1 LYSISPSFKTYH
13 WGSKQKLQTF
23 FGTPVNGEPLAEVW
37 FGTHRTSGSEVTLS
51 PKKTIQLQDY
61 IVGNV
66 DKHLGKAVQKA
77 FGKELPFLIKLLAVS
92 SALSIQVHPNQTQA
106 RVGFAREEAE
116 KIRVANPLRSFKDP
130 NPKPEL
136 FVALQTS
143 YMFNGFLPADE
154 ILANLEGLEG
164 KLVEQIDKILT
175 KSANPEGVKQVF
187 ELIMDAR
194 KATDTKTEL
203 SKTLKMIQDRVE
215 KALSPHELQ
224 DKLLLL
230 VAQDCPKDPSVLAL
244 LLMNPMELNAYE
256 SAYIPEGRV
265 HQYVRGFGVELMIN
279 SDNVLRAGLTK
290 KHINR
295 EDFMEAA
302 VFSPSGRLAAN
313 RSLTEGNLYDYRT
326 SSRKSLGI
334 NLGRLS
340 ESGEIIQV
348 YPDGPRIIICLNGEI
363 ELRNLRDTLS
373 LTHSQAAFISD
384 IDADVEVSGR
394 GEFIMGYVSV

>member
-1 LYSISPSFKTYH
+1 LYPISPSFKHYH

-37 FGTHRTSGSEVTLS
+37 FGTHRTSGSDVTLS

-66 DKHLGKAVQKA
+66 DKHLGKTVQKA
-77 FGKELPFLIKLLAVS
+77 YGKELPFLIKLLAVR
-92 SALSIQVHPNQTQA
+92 SALSIQVHPDSTQA
-106 RVGFAREEAE
+106 RAGFAREEAQ

-136 FVALQTS
+136 FVALQVS
-143 YMFNGFLPADE
+143 YMFNGFLPGEE
-154 ILANLEGLEG
+154 ILANLDELEG
-164 KLVEQIDKILT
+164 PLVDQIRSILS
-175 KSANPEGVKQVF
+175 KNSNPDGVKAAF
-187 ELIMDAR
+187 ELILDTR
-194 KATDTKTEL
+194 KDSETKTGL
-203 SKTLKMIQDRVE
+203 NKTLTMIQDR
-215 KALSPHELQ
+215 ADNSFSLNELQ

-230 VAQDCPKDPSVLAL
+230 VAQDCPGDASVLAL
-244 LLMNPMELNAYE
+244 LLMNPMELNVFD

-265 HQYVRGFGVELMIN
+265 HQFVRGFGVELMIN

-295 EDFMEAA
+295 EAFMEAA

-326 SSRKSLGI
+326 SNQKSLGI
-334 NLGRLS
+334 NLGCLS
-340 ESGEIIQV
+340 ESGEIIPV
-348 YPDGPRIIICLNGEI
+348 YPEGPRIIICLKGEI
-363 ELRNLRDTLS
+363 ELRDAKDTLK
-373 LTHSQAAFISD
+373 LTQSQAAFISD
-384 IDADVEVSGR
+384 IDAEVEVSGL
-394 GEFIMGYVSV
+394 GEFVMGYVSV